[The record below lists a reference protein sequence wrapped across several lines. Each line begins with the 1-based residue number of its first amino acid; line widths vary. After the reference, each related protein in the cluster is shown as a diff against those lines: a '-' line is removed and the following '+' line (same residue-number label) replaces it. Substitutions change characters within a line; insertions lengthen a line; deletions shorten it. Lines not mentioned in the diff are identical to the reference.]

1 MSKSGENM
9 TNENAKATDF
19 DAPAQSE
26 QKPRAEQVE
35 ASQLEIEQSTAG
47 SEREQHVGGEEKGV
61 PLLIEWREPDGFLWL
76 SIKNFLLSVMTLG
89 IYYFW
94 GKTEVRRRIWRA
106 IHVNGEP
113 LEYTG
118 TGWELFKGFL
128 IVGIPLFVGFF
139 LYSFFAV
146 MVTGGQEALMD
157 LMAIPL
163 YLLVAWLM
171 GLAIYRT
178 WRYRL
183 RRTRWRGIRGTLA
196 GAPTTYANTY
206 FTTTLLMV
214 FTLGWLM
221 PWRARELTTLMTND
235 TRIGTAPLRLEPEPA
250 LRPLYKAFAP
260 AWFMGVFFYGAT
272 VLVFMTIADIESAK
286 EGLPPSG
293 LSLFLS
299 TIPIPVL
306 LLSLVPVLVLVVW
319 MWLRYSTRVSNWFA
333 AHTRLHNGRFRLDL
347 KPKDLFFLRLGNFFI
362 ALLSLG
368 ILLPFVQKRMARFIV
383 TRLSFE
389 GTVDLAKLTQAT
401 DSLEHSGEGL
411 GEFFDIDAF

>member
-1 MSKSGENM
+1 M
-9 TNENAKATDF
+9 TNENTKATDLETQ
-19 DAPAQSE
+19 AQSQ
-26 QKPRAEQVE
+26 QKHLAEQAQ
-35 ASQLEIEQSTAG
+35 ASPLEGEQSASG
-47 SEREQHVGGEEKGV
+47 SEPENSAGGEEKGE
-61 PLLIEWREPDGFLWL
+61 PLVIEWREPDGFLWL

-196 GAPTTYANTY
+196 GAPVTYANAY
-206 FTTTLLMV
+206 FITTLLMGL
-214 FTLGWLM
+214 TLGWLM
-221 PWRARELTTLMTND
+221 PWRARELHTIMTND
-235 TRIGTAPLRLEPEPA
+235 TRIGTSPLRLEPEPA

-260 AWFMGVFFYGAT
+260 AWFMGVFFYGVT
-272 VLVFMTIADIESAK
+272 VLVFMTIADIARAK
-286 EGLPPSG
+286 EGLPTSG
-293 LSLFLS
+293 LSLFPS
-299 TIPIPVL
+299 TIPTPVL
-306 LLSLVPVLVLVVW
+306 LLSLLPLLLLVIW